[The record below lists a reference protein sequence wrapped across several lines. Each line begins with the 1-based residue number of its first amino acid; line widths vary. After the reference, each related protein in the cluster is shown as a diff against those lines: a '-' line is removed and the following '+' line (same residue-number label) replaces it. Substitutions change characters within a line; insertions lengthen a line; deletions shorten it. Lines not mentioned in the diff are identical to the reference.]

1 MKVTTQGYMLPLIFS
16 YKGWQVTISDDSGF
30 FTLADMKVKVEIE
43 IATWQY
49 ASVLFQSYT
58 EERKKKQGGIIGFSS
73 FTPKLTAEEE
83 REAKDAYDYYLKL
96 TEEFAKNKRVEY
108 SFNVNGG
115 MFDRFMGQNMS
126 AVDKAKQQVI
136 AYIDS
141 NLGNAWEK
149 FIQFINKQ

>member
-1 MKVTTQGYMLPLIFS
+1 
-16 YKGWQVTISDDSGF
+16 
-30 FTLADMKVKVEIE
+30 
-43 IATWQY
+43 
-49 ASVLFQSYT
+49 
-58 EERKKKQGGIIGFSS
+58 
-73 FTPKLTAEEE
+73 
-83 REAKDAYDYYLKL
+83 
-96 TEEFAKNKRVEY
+96 
-108 SFNVNGG
+108 